1 MTSPVNV
8 SAPLLAMSGAT
19 ETGGAATMA
28 GADAAVA
35 PVTCAVLPPSLDP
48 AGVALAAALNA
59 RGAAVQALMAQL
71 TTNRELFASAIS
83 VNGLSY
89 TATDVIA
96 QTLLS
101 L

>member
-1 MTSPVNV
+1 MTTPVNV
-8 SAPLLAMSGAT
+8 SAPLLALSGAVEAAGT
-19 ETGGAATMA
+19 ATMA

-35 PVTCAVLPPSLDP
+35 PVTCAVLPPSMDA

-59 RGAAVQALMAQL
+59 RGAATQALMAEL
-71 TTNRELFASAIS
+71 TANRGLFASTIS

-89 TATDVIA
+89 TATDVIS